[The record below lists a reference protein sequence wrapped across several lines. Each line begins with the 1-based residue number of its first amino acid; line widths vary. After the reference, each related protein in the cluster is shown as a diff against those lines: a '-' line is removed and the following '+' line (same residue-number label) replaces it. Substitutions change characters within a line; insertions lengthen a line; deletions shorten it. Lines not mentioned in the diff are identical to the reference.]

1 MKSTILL
8 PSAQKV
14 LQVLGENIKLARLR
28 RKLNAEQVAER
39 ANIGRKT
46 LWAIENGSA
55 SVAMGS
61 YVQVLFVLNQEK
73 DLLKVAEDDLLG
85 RKLQDLKLVVK
96 KRAPKRN
103 STTTISINKSLK
115 KSKKK

>member
-1 MKSTILL
+1 MKSATLL
-8 PSAQKV
+8 PSTQKV
-14 LQVLGENIKLARLR
+14 LLRLGENIKLARLR
-28 RKLNAEQVAER
+28 RKLSTQQVAER

-46 LWAIENGSA
+46 LWAIEQGSA

-61 YVQVLFVLNQEK
+61 YAQVLFVLNLEK
-73 DLLKVAEDDLLG
+73 DLLKVAEDDMLG

-103 STTTISINKSLK
+103 STTTISRN
-115 KSKKK
+115 KSKKQ